1 MDTNVNVTALQHYF
15 RYKQN
20 SRQEKK
26 REKREKIEGIHSNK

>member
-20 SRQEKK
+20 ARQEKK
-26 REKREKIEGIHSNK
+26 ERKERNERK